1 MWSGLPVEIWFQDEA
16 RVGQKGS
23 LRYIWAPVGS
33 RPPMVQDNRH
43 DNATIFGAICPGRG
57 VGAAVITLTTNTE
70 CMSLH
75 LAEVSTQV
83 APGSIAA
90 VICDGAGWHAQSG
103 ALTVPGNVVLVPLP
117 AYSPELNAIENAW
130 GYLRGNELSAG
141 VWDNYEEIVDACA
154 EAWNW
159 LMADPDRIRSIGTT
173 EWATVNV

>member
-1 MWSGLPVEIWFQDEA
+1 M
-16 RVGQKGS
+16 GQKGS
-23 LRYIWAPVGS
+23 LSYIWTPVGS
-33 RPPMVQDNRH
+33 RPPMVRDNRH

-57 VGAAVITLTTNTE
+57 VGAAVITPTANTE

-90 VICDGAGWHAQSG
+90 VICDGAGWHAQGG

-117 AYSPELNAIENAW
+117 AYSPELNAMENIW
-130 GYLRGNELSAG
+130 GYLRGNKLSAG
-141 VWDNYEEIVDACA
+141 VWDSYEEIVDACA

-159 LMADPDRIRSIGTT
+159 LMADPDRIRSIGTRD
-173 EWATVNV
+173 WATVVV